1 MANEVKQS
9 ARSKKVKKEMSQNDR
24 LNSLRA
30 AVLGANDG
38 VVSTAGLIFGVA
50 SATNNRAAIFTAGLA
65 GLIAGALSMGV
76 GEYVSVSTQR
86 DTEKAY
92 IAKEKKLLKKDPVGQ
107 LADLAAAYEAKGV
120 SHKTAMQFARE
131 LTAEDPIKA
140 HLEAELKLDEEDLT
154 NPMTAAVSSLL
165 SFTVGAL
172 VPLLSAVLAPDH
184 LRIQITLI
192 AVVFGLVL
200 TGYYSATVGGAS
212 RRKAVLRVIV
222 GGIMAMVVTYF
233 IGRVFGTAVA

>member
-1 MANEVKQS
+1 MT
-9 ARSKKVKKEMSQNDR
+9 QNDR

-50 SATNNRAAIFTAGLA
+50 GATNNRAAIFTAGLA
-65 GLIAGALSMGV
+65 GLVAGAISMGV

-92 IAKEKKLLKKDPVGQ
+92 IAKEKKLLKSDPIGQ
-107 LADLAAAYEAKGV
+107 LNDLAAAYENKGV
-120 SHKTAMQFARE
+120 SHETAMQFARE
-131 LTAEDPIKA
+131 LTADDPIKA
-140 HLEAELKLDEEDLT
+140 HLETELKLNEDDLT

-172 VPLLSAVLAPDH
+172 IPLLSAILAPDR

-192 AVVFGLVL
+192 AVIIGLFL

-212 RRKAVLRVIV
+212 RRKAVLRVII
-222 GGIMAMVVTYF
+222 GGVMAMIVTYT
-233 IGRVFGTAVA
+233 IGRIFGTAVS